1 MVDCLI
7 FSDGTVHQN
16 YPEKTLGPYRISTE
30 IRKFGFTCQIIQLMS
45 WFNEQELETI
55 CKKFIGKN
63 TKIVGFSTTFFA
75 TIGPRKKEVSK
86 INNLNKKLFQLLQLL
101 RVSYPEVKIV
111 FGGPNAAILRNLGY
125 KCDAVILGYGES
137 AIIKLLK
144 GENLTVT
151 DLIENTPVYNDNNTE
166 FNFCNSTVDYQDSD
180 CFDQDDVMILEVA
193 RGCIFRCKFCAYPL
207 NGKKKLDYLKDPDI
221 LRNELITNYEKFKI
235 NKYMISD
242 DTFNDNTEKLKI
254 LHEVFKSLPFK
265 IYFSCYLRLDLLNA
279 HREQIDLLLEMGL
292 AGANFGIESFH
303 PKAAQTIGKG
313 AVFKNA
319 KQLLHDLKTIYW
331 KEKVKIQVGLII
343 GLPYETR
350 ESLSE
355 TEKWILDEENLVD
368 KVTTGTLAL
377 TDPKRDPFPW
387 KSEFQI
393 EASKYGFY
401 WPDKEDPSYWKNM
414 YGPIKDVYEASILN
428 GKIYEAHIKAD
439 RHGAGGFSL
448 FVTYPFMKYSEE
460 RKTFEELMSMN
471 RSEYVKWFIK
481 NMNKARSK
489 YISEYKRKILAL

>member
-30 IRKFGFTCQIIQLMS
+30 IRKFGFTCQVVQLMS
-45 WFNEQELETI
+45 WFDEQELETI

-63 TKIVGFSTTFFA
+63 TKIVGFSTTFFL
-75 TIGPRKKEVSK
+75 TIGAMKKTSSTV
-86 INNLNKKLFQLLQLL
+86 NNLHRKFFYLIQLLKM
-101 RVSYPEVKIV
+101 SYPHVKIV

-151 DLIENTPVYNDNNTE
+151 DLIEDTPVYNDNNTE
-166 FNFCNSTVDYQDSD
+166 FDFCNSTVDYQESD
-180 CFDQDDVMILEVA
+180 CFDQDDVMVLEVA
-193 RGCIFRCKFCAYPL
+193 RGCIFRCKFCSYPL

-221 LRNELITNYEKFKI
+221 LRTELIRNYEKFKI

-242 DTFNDNTEKLKI
+242 DTFNDSTEKLKI
-254 LHEVFKSLPFK
+254 LHKVFKSLPFK

-279 HREQIDLLLEMGL
+279 HREQIDLLLDMGL

-331 KEKVKIQVGLII
+331 KEKVKIQVGLIV
-343 GLPYETR
+343 GLPYDTR
-350 ESLSE
+350 ESLYE
-355 TEKWILDEENLVD
+355 TIDWILDEENHVD
-368 KVTTGTLAL
+368 KISTGPLAL

-387 KSEFQI
+387 KSEFQTQ
-393 EASKYGFY
+393 SFKYGFY
-401 WPDKEDPSYWKNM
+401 WPDKEDPSYWKNI
-414 YGPIKDVYEASILN
+414 YGPIKDVIEANTLN
-428 GKIYEAHIKAD
+428 EKIYKANIES
-439 RHGAGGFSL
+439 RRYGYGGFSM

-460 RKTFEELMSMN
+460 RKTFEELMLMN
-471 RSEYVKWFIK
+471 RSEYVEWFMA
-481 NMNKARSK
+481 NRSKALSK
-489 YISEYKRKILAL
+489 YISEYKRKILTL